1 MSVNNSNPDL
11 TQHAPRSP
19 RLRLGGYALLPRI
32 IDKGRASLTGKLG
45 AYHYRGV
52 GMDRHFFRFVGL
64 DHESLK
70 QELAKG
76 GGDGEVLA
84 WVQENAEFKRG
95 PWEILAWSEWIT
107 KRTPDSDAE
116 TISEF
121 AEMVAK
127 LSKTRED
134 IYTWFDFL
142 DLDVLLWRQSITWS
156 SPHQLKEEENYEC
169 KHQQEA
175 GGHCH
180 RRLKRHGIGHNPS
193 AS

>member
-1 MSVNNSNPDL
+1 MHERKQFEPGPD
-11 TQHAPRSP
+11 TT
-19 RLRLGGYALLPRI
+19 
-32 IDKGRASLTGKLG
+32 RASLTGKLG

-52 GMDRHFFRFVGL
+52 GMDRHFFKFVGL

-84 WVQENAEFKRG
+84 WVQENAKFKRG

-142 DLDVLLWRQSITWS
+142 DLDDYCSF
-156 SPHQLKEEENYEC
+156 
-169 KHQQEA
+169 
-175 GGHCH
+175 GG
-180 RRLKRHGIGHNPS
+180 R
-193 AS
+193 A